1 MLTQSFLGHL
11 AGASVT
17 FSASL
22 EREKRAILGTATI
35 DLAVP
40 LGTSAHLASGLLYG
54 IPDQPDQIPDHF
66 YTDIGFNYGR
76 AGGSQL
82 SSPARGWVYGTTEF
96 EVSKLP
102 VYM

>member
-1 MLTQSFLGHL
+1 MLTQSFLGL
-11 AGASVT
+11 LVTASVT

-22 EREKRAILGTATI
+22 EREKRAIQGTATI

-40 LGTSAHLASGLLYG
+40 LGTPAHLASGLLYG
-54 IPDQPDQIPDHF
+54 IPDQLDQIPDHF

-102 VYM
+102 V